1 MGYGNGL
8 PFLVEVGDS
17 RHIGFCAGCM
27 TVTVC
32 RGYGIVSR
40 SGGEVR
46 CSNAVCLCR
55 PCAVRTCREYRHLT
69 EGER

>member
-1 MGYGNGL
+1 MGYEDGL
-8 PFLVEVGDS
+8 PYLVEVGGS
-17 RHIGFCAGCM
+17 RHIGFCDSCM

-46 CSNAVCLCR
+46 CSNTVCLCR
-55 PCAVRTCREYRHLT
+55 PCIVRMCREYRNLM
-69 EGER
+69 EGE